1 MTLLKL
7 PTESLLTSKKIN
19 SEHVLYFTCGSGVT
33 ACIALLAATQFV
45 SMMALGLNG
54 ELSIIFPLNKEK
66 IGEHSFE
73 NDPVYSLWYILKYV
87 LNSLEKK
94 HDWIHTKAW

>member
-1 MTLLKL
+1 MGMK
-7 PTESLLTSKKIN
+7 E
-19 SEHVLYFTCGSGVT
+19 
-33 ACIALLAATQFV
+33 FV

-54 ELSIIFPLNKEK
+54 ELLIIFLLNKEK

-94 HDWIHTKAW
+94 HD